1 MQWTVF
7 NLSTFPI
14 FEIYILSPKLKLLT
28 FMGGPGVWQV
38 ISRTISLIYTAKG
51 KNSILESFSMNLFLG
66 LLQTSPCPTPK
77 TYRCHHPKDASLKEA
92 FQLTGSNRWCSSPH
106 SDSRPESSEEFLPPT
121 TLHKNLP
128 T

>member
-28 FMGGPGVWQV
+28 FMGGPGVWQD

-51 KNSILESFSMNLFLG
+51 TNSILESFSMNYSWGF
-66 LLQTSPCPTPK
+66 
-77 TYRCHHPKDASLKEA
+77 
-92 FQLTGSNRWCSSPH
+92 
-106 SDSRPESSEEFLPPT
+106 SRPHHAPPPKRT
-121 TLHKNLP
+121 AVTI
-128 T
+128 